1 MKGLVVT
8 ADWDPRPD
16 YAVSEWER
24 KTGKAVTGSSVWRK
38 PKVAL
43 DNVPEPA
50 LKANE
55 VLLRPRACG
64 VCGSDVHF
72 YETDSQGYMLYP
84 GLTKFPVVIGHEFS
98 GEVVE
103 VGREV
108 RDLKPGDM
116 VTCEEMIWCGEC
128 TPCRNSYPNQCE
140 RLEEIGFTINGAQA
154 ELIAVGAKYCWK
166 INALA
171 ERYGSTDRAYE
182 AGALT
187 EPTTVAYN
195 AMFTRAEGF
204 RPGGHV
210 TVFGTG
216 PIGFAAIALARA
228 AGAAKIIAFEVSPV
242 RTQLAKTMGADVVLN
257 PVELQRQGSSPR
269 GAIMDLTDGEGA
281 AMHVEAAGA
290 PTRTIPEMEA
300 SLAIGGKIV
309 IIGRAAERA
318 PVYLEHFQ
326 THAAQIFGAQ
336 GHSGYGNFPNVIKL
350 MASGRIDLTP
360 IITSRFSLGESV
372 QAIHKATKRED
383 GKIMIRS

>member
-128 TPCRNSYPNQCE
+128 TPCRNSY
-140 RLEEIGFTINGAQA
+140 
-154 ELIAVGAKYCWK
+154 
-166 INALA
+166 
-171 ERYGSTDRAYE
+171 
-182 AGALT
+182 
-187 EPTTVAYN
+187 
-195 AMFTRAEGF
+195 
-204 RPGGHV
+204 
-210 TVFGTG
+210 
-216 PIGFAAIALARA
+216 
-228 AGAAKIIAFEVSPV
+228 
-242 RTQLAKTMGADVVLN
+242 
-257 PVELQRQGSSPR
+257 
-269 GAIMDLTDGEGA
+269 
-281 AMHVEAAGA
+281 
-290 PTRTIPEMEA
+290 
-300 SLAIGGKIV
+300 
-309 IIGRAAERA
+309 
-318 PVYLEHFQ
+318 
-326 THAAQIFGAQ
+326 
-336 GHSGYGNFPNVIKL
+336 
-350 MASGRIDLTP
+350 
-360 IITSRFSLGESV
+360 
-372 QAIHKATKRED
+372 
-383 GKIMIRS
+383 